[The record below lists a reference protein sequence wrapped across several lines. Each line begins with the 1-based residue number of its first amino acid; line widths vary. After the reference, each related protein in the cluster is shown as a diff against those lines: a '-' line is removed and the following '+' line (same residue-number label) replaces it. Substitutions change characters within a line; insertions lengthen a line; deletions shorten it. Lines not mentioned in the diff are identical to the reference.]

1 MTFRTDRMWMLRLLY
16 AGINI
21 EDDAVVYIRNSVLEI
36 LLSFYVSPLSD
47 IDSKELILLVSC
59 GHGNNFLFFWVFFGR
74 HKLKTARF
82 LLMDGIRDKVIAK
95 FGDILVMVSETYRLL
110 HADTLIRKCTNN
122 KH

>member
-1 MTFRTDRMWMLRLLY
+1 MGT
-16 AGINI
+16 I
-21 EDDAVVYIRNSVLEI
+21 
-36 LLSFYVSPLSD
+36 
-47 IDSKELILLVSC
+47 SC
-59 GHGNNFLFFWVFFGR
+59 FFGYSLAGTSL
-74 HKLKTARF
+74 KVKTARF